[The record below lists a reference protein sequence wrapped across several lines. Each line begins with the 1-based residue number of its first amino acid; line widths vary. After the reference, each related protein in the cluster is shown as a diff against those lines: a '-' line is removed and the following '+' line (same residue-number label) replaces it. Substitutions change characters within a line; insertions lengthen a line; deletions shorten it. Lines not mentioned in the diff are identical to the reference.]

1 MFKRT
6 KLCKYH
12 EISSFASFFVSL
24 QAGMKNIFTSISA
37 LLLVV
42 WYSLSVIG
50 FDVHTCNASGEIY
63 IATVAGGFSCDDI
76 HPDGHKQTHH
86 EHSCCKCCQSHQ
98 GDSDKLKTKPC
109 CTDDY
114 QVILLTGVRSAQDA
128 EDSYQQTLVETI
140 NIAESDYSYSHIFDN
155 GLRAFYKPGS
165 GGLTPRDVQAVYN
178 IWRI

>member
-1 MFKRT
+1 MFKRA
-6 KLCKYH
+6 KLCKNH

-128 EDSYQQTLVETI
+128 EDSYQQTLIETI

>member
-1 MFKRT
+1 MFKRA
-6 KLCKYH
+6 KLCKNH

-24 QAGMKNIFTSISA
+24 QAGMKNIFTSIST

-50 FDVHTCNASGEIY
+50 FDVHTCNASGDVY
-63 IATVAGGFSCDDI
+63 IATVASGFSCDDI

-114 QVILLTGVRSAQDA
+114 KVIFLTGVRSAQDA
-128 EDSYQQTLVETI
+128 EDSYQQTLLETI

-165 GGLTPRDVQAVYN
+165 GGLTPRHVQAVYN

>member
-1 MFKRT
+1 MKKCIT
-6 KLCKYH
+6 
-12 EISSFASFFVSL
+12 SL
-24 QAGMKNIFTSISA
+24 SA

-50 FDVHTCNASGEIY
+50 FDVHTCNASGEVY
-63 IATVAGGFSCDDI
+63 IATVASGFSCDDI
-76 HPDGHKQTHH
+76 HSDGHKQAHY
-86 EHSCCKCCQSHQ
+86 EHFGCTCCQTHKS
-98 GDSDKLKTKPC
+98 DSDKLKTKPC
-109 CTDDY
+109 CSDDY

-155 GLRAFYKPGS
+155 GLRTFYKPGS
-165 GGLTPRDVQAVYN
+165 GGLTPRDIQAVYN

>member
-1 MFKRT
+1 
-6 KLCKYH
+6 
-12 EISSFASFFVSL
+12 
-24 QAGMKNIFTSISA
+24 MKKVFTSITVV
-37 LLLVV
+37 LLGV
-42 WYSLSVIG
+42 WYLLSVIG